1 MMGVEPLSPVGLWP
15 AVARLLRLQFRIFVS
30 GLRRSGLRGKLGAAA
45 ITVLMLSVAGFILAM
60 SVGLLHLLQSPGL
73 RAAFPEI
80 GPLLA
85 RVPGVVVAL
94 GFFAI
99 LGTSFGVS
107 LQSLYLA
114 EDMDFLLSA
123 PIPIRAVFVAKL
135 LQAIL
140 PNLALVAL
148 GALPLLVGLGV
159 SSGYSL
165 LYYPLAALMLVGAA
179 LAAGGLGSLL
189 VMAVVRIFPA
199 RRVAEVLGATV
210 AVVSVV
216 CSQSGQF
223 ARPGTIG
230 QRQVSTALRLLA
242 SLDVPW
248 SPLAWPGRALAGV
261 GEGRWLAGAG
271 FGLLALGAAGLTFW
285 VALASAERLY
295 YSGWARMQSS
305 PRRRSVA
312 RAPRRVSAR
321 AAAVPAARFLP
332 RAVAAIVAKDWAV
345 LRRDLRN
352 LSQLITPLILGV
364 VYAAMLLRTGGLPA
378 GEEGDAPAWLLQG
391 LRGAMG
397 YANIGIAL
405 FVGWTMLQRLGA
417 LGFSHEGRNYW
428 LVKSAPVSAGQLLA
442 AKFLAAYL
450 PSLAISWGF
459 VGMLALVQRSWG
471 TAWFSLPVV
480 AFCLAGADGVCLAF
494 GVAGARMDWEDPR
507 QMLSFSSGCLSAL
520 VSGVVL
526 GTGIGLFALPQVVLG
541 LLGLPPV
548 VGQLAGLAVGGAF
561 CVACAIVAP
570 WLVRGRV
577 TRLGE
582 S

>member
-1 MMGVEPLSPVGLWP
+1 MTGVEAVAPVGLWP
-15 AVARLLRLQFRIFVS
+15 AVVRLLRLQLQISVS
-30 GLRRSGLRGKLGAAA
+30 GLRRSGLRGKIGAAA
-45 ITVLMLSVAGFILAM
+45 IAVLMLSVAGFILAM
-60 SVGLLHLLQSPGL
+60 SVGLLRLLQSPGL
-73 RAAFPEI
+73 REAFPEV
-80 GPLLA
+80 GSLLA
-85 RVPGVVVAL
+85 RVPAL
-94 GFFAI
+94 VIALSFLAI

-107 LQSLYLA
+107 LQALYLA
-114 EDMDFLLSA
+114 DDLDFLLSA

-140 PNLALVAL
+140 PNLALAAL

-159 SSGYSL
+159 SSGYNL

-210 AVVSVV
+210 ALVSVV
-216 CSQSGQF
+216 CSQSAQF
-223 ARPGTIG
+223 AREASMGH
-230 QRQVSTALRLLA
+230 RQVSAALRLLA
-242 SLDVPW
+242 SLDTPW
-248 SPLAWPGRALAGV
+248 SPLAWPGRALTGV

-271 FGLLALGAAGLTFW
+271 FGLLALGAAGLAFW
-285 VALASAERLY
+285 VALTSAERLY
-295 YSGWARMQSS
+295 YSGWARIQAS
-305 PRRRSVA
+305 PRRRAA

-321 AAAVPAARFLP
+321 AVTVPAARFLP

-364 VYAAMLLRTGGLPA
+364 VYAMMLLRTGGFSG
-378 GEEGDAPAWLLQG
+378 GEESVAPVWLLLG
-391 LRGAMG
+391 LRSAMG

-405 FVGWTMLQRLGA
+405 FVGWTMLQRLAA

-428 LVKSAPVSAGQLLA
+428 IVKSAPVSAGQLLA
-442 AKFLAAYL
+442 AKFLAAYV
-450 PSLAISWGF
+450 PSLAISLGF
-459 VGMLALVQRSWG
+459 VGMLAILQRNGG
-471 TAWFSLPVV
+471 TLWFSLPAV
-480 AFCLAGADGVCLAF
+480 ALCLAAADGVSLAF

-507 QMLSFSSGCLSAL
+507 QMVSFASGCLSAL
-520 VSGVVL
+520 VSGAVL
-526 GTGIGLFALPQVVLG
+526 GTGLGLFALPQAVLG
-541 LLGLPPV
+541 LLGLPAV

-561 CVACAIVAP
+561 CAASAIVP
-570 WLVRGRV
+570 LWLVRSRV
-577 TRLGE
+577 MRLGE

>member
-1 MMGVEPLSPVGLWP
+1 MTGAEAVAPVGLWP
-15 AVARLLRLQFRIFVS
+15 AVARLLRLQLQIFVS

-45 ITVLMLSVAGFILAM
+45 IAVLMLSVAGFILAM

-73 RAAFPEI
+73 HAAFPEI
-80 GPLLA
+80 GSLIA
-85 RVPGVVVAL
+85 RVPGLVIAL
-94 GFFAI
+94 SFVAI

-107 LQSLYLA
+107 LQALYLA
-114 EDMDFLLSA
+114 DDMDFLLSA

-165 LYYPLAALMLVGAA
+165 LYYPLAALMLVSAA

-189 VMAVVRIFPA
+189 VMAVVRVFPA

-230 QRQVSTALRLLA
+230 QRQVSAALRLLA
-242 SLDVPW
+242 SLDIPW
-248 SPLAWPGRALAGV
+248 SPLAWPGRALTGV

-271 FGLLALGAAGLTFW
+271 FGLLALGAAGLAFW
-285 VALASAERLY
+285 VALTSAERLY

-312 RAPRRVSAR
+312 RAPRVSAR

-332 RAVAAIVAKDWAV
+332 PAVAAIVAKDWAV

-352 LSQLITPLILGV
+352 LSQLITPLILGI
-364 VYAAMLLRTGGLPA
+364 VYAAMLLRTGGFSG
-378 GEEGDAPAWLLQG
+378 GEGGDAPAWLLQG

-397 YANIGIAL
+397 YANVGIAL
-405 FVGWTMLQRLGA
+405 FVGWTMLQRLAA

-442 AKFLAAYL
+442 AKFLAAYF

-459 VGMLALVQRSWG
+459 MGMLALVQRNWS

-480 AFCLAGADGVCLAF
+480 AFCLAGADGVSLAF

-507 QMLSFSSGCLSAL
+507 QMLSFASGCLSAL
-520 VSGVVL
+520 VSGAVL
-526 GTGIGLFALPQVVLG
+526 GVGMGLFALPQVVLG
-541 LLGLPPV
+541 LLGLPLV
-548 VGQLAGLAVGGAF
+548 VGQLVGLAVGGAF
-561 CVACAIVAP
+561 CVACAIVP
-570 WLVRGRV
+570 LWLVRGRV